1 MKDNADWSTMMLQFL
16 ENTPLRDS
24 HLIGLFSNALYGPAI
39 RSIEKE
45 FGLGRD
51 ETNIMLTI
59 AGYGACSASDICQMN
74 ARPKNSISRA
84 VNKLY
89 GLGLIDRV
97 PVEGDL
103 RKETLSL
110 NEKGREMYQKIL
122 PALVD
127 RQTELL
133 ANLEYEERRMLET
146 IMKKALLSNTDWR
159 HE

>member
-1 MKDNADWSTMMLQFL
+1 MLQYL
-16 ENTPLRDS
+16 ESTPLRDS

-39 RSIEKE
+39 RSIEKN
-45 FGLGRD
+45 FDLGRD
-51 ETNIMLTI
+51 EANIMLTL
-59 AGYGACSASDICQMN
+59 AGYGACSASEICQMN

-89 GLGLIDRV
+89 KRRLIDRV

-110 NEKGREMYQKIL
+110 NERGQEMYEKIL

-127 RQTELL
+127 RQKELL
-133 ANLEYEERRMLET
+133 ANLDYEERRMLET
-146 IMKKALLSNTDWR
+146 IMKKALLSNTGWR
-159 HE
+159 HD